1 MDEKANVG
9 CMACISLA
17 LLAIAGCVLVG
28 HFFGMA
34 IGFAALAA
42 LASLAVM
49 WVACAYYKAYVEGGD
64 E

>member
-9 CMACISLA
+9 CLACISLA

-34 IGFAALAA
+34 IGFAALA
-42 LASLAVM
+42 SLAVM